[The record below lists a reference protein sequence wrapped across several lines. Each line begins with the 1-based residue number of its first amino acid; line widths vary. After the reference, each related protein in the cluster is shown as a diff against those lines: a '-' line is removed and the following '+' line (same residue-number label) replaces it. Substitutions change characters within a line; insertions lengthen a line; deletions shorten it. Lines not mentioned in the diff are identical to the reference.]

1 MVNFQLLKNQSR
13 AHSFVIMINLSVG
26 DISES
31 EILQF
36 YDYNVTEVRKGKF
49 STLND

>member
-1 MVNFQLLKNQSR
+1 M
-13 AHSFVIMINLSVG
+13 MINLSAG

-31 EILQF
+31 EIMEF
-36 YDYNVTEVRKGKF
+36 YDYIVIEDRKGKF